1 MTRRE
6 SVDGGWLLVSQ
17 THDGVKVR
25 GAVGG
30 VVAEEKAHTH
40 RHRDAGHHPERRHG
54 RRNVREGAH
63 HEREEA
69 ADQDP
74 DDAADAG
81 KGDGFEEK
89 LRADIVSARADS
101 FADAD
106 FAGAL
111 RDGDQHAVHHA
122 DAAHQQADRADHT
135 GEQRHGAGELVPK
148 IEEQAGIGDLE
159 IVIGIVGD
167 VTAAAHGVDYLVL
180 RAAEV
185 HLGQHR
191 KDQEDF
197 ADFRKYLAKSRERN
211 ARELIDAE
219 AEDAAVLFEHADD
232 FVQLAVHAH
241 LFPDGVRVRE
251 QRFGDGVADYHDG
264 ARVGFI
270 EVGNEAAGGDGEER
284 DGGGVIGR
292 GAADD
297 HAFDPLV
304 FVGDVVGLLGR
315 RNALLEG
322 NRDID
327 AAHGVLEILRV
338 VDFEILAQAD
348 LLRQGSEAAH
358 AGGNARD
365 EKAARAE
372 GEYARLHVSVESV
385 DDSGDDDHAGH
396 ADHDS
401 ENGERGTGFAGA
413 ERVQSDVDV
422 FPNIHELFRS
432 QGDHR
437 IELRRFHRGI
447 EAEEQSDRR
456 TQKHTEDRDPGLH
469 RRGEGRQLPQRDGAE
484 ESAGHPD
491 RHPDDALHDAFDYE
505 LLQHVA
511 ASRTD
516 GAPDADLFGALA
528 DADQHDVHDHDSAH
542 HRRDGADHQEDH
554 EKGGADLLPQRDVAF
569 RSADEEIV
577 VLSGKDMAPAAQDA
591 AGIVLR
597 EDEVGIGAVGFY
609 ADGEAVALPAVLQ
622 EGAQGDHDE
631 IVLIAAEH
639 AADFL
644 EGADDG
650 VFGAAGADGL
660 AERAGIGKEFVQH
673 PIADQTD
680 FGGVQVLDLR
690 EVAAGGDGAGV
701 DIGHGG
707 RVAVNGDV
715 VELVIQIVKR
725 RAGVER
731 SADVAAMRAVAG
743 DGLHIGGVEE
753 PVALGA
759 VQNGEI
765 DDGEWEAAHL
775 KHIRSQIRDFLLDV
789 KIGALNDGHHGDQSR
804 HAHSDAEHRESS
816 SQLMG
821 ADGVQR
827 KRNVIPDPDHWWM
840 SRFYRKTASGR
851 DARAYQLVETQ
862 DEAVVDVGDRGGRAL
877 GADARRGGDYGAGG
891 PQSDAIAGA
900 AFADR

>member
-1 MTRRE
+1 MRCSKATAISTPLTVSLRYFASLTSRYLRR
-6 SVDGGWLLVSQ
+6 
-17 THDGVKVR
+17 R
-25 GAVGG
+25 IFC
-30 VVAEEKAHTH
+30 
-40 RHRDAGHHPERRHG
+40 
-54 RRNVREGAH
+54 
-63 HEREEA
+63 
-69 ADQDP
+69 
-74 DDAADAG
+74 G
-81 KGDGFEEK
+81 KGPKPPMPGGMRVMKK
-89 LRADIVSARADS
+89 LRVPKESMRDCMYPLSPSMIAATMITLVTPITIPRMVSAER
-101 FADAD
+101 
-106 FAGAL
+106 AL
-111 RDGDQHAVHHA
+111 RARSVS
-122 DAAHQQADRADHT
+122 RAT
-135 GEQRHGAGELVPK
+135 WM
-148 IEEQAGIGDLE
+148 
-159 IVIGIVGD
+159 
-167 VTAAAHGVDYLVL
+167 
-180 RAAEV
+180 
-185 HLGQHR
+185 
-191 KDQEDF
+191 F
-197 ADFRKYLAKSRERN
+197 SR
-211 ARELIDAE
+211 IS
-219 AEDAAVLFEHADD
+219 
-232 FVQLAVHAH
+232 
-241 LFPDGVRVRE
+241 
-251 QRFGDGVADYHDG
+251 
-264 ARVGFI
+264 I
-270 EVGNEAAGGDGEER
+270 
-284 DGGGVIGR
+284 
-292 GAADD
+292 
-297 HAFDPLV
+297 
-304 FVGDVVGLLGR
+304 
-315 RNALLEG
+315 
-322 NRDID
+322 
-327 AAHGVLEILRV
+327 
-338 VDFEILAQAD
+338 
-348 LLRQGSEAAH
+348 
-358 AGGNARD
+358 
-365 EKAARAE
+365 
-372 GEYARLHVSVESV
+372 
-385 DDSGDDDHAGH
+385 
-396 ADHDS
+396 
-401 ENGERGTGFAGA
+401 
-413 ERVQSDVDV
+413 
-422 FPNIHELFRS
+422 ELFRS

-447 EAEEQSDRR
+447 EAEEQSDRP
-456 TQKHTEDRDPGLH
+456 TQKHAEDRDPGLH

-491 RHPDDALHDAFDYE
+491 RSADDALHDAFDYE

-516 GAPDADLFGALA
+516 GAPDADLFGALG

-622 EGAQGDHDE
+622 EGAQRDHDE

-673 PIADQTD
+673 PIADQAD
-680 FGGVQVLDLR
+680 FGGVKVLDFR

-743 DGLHIGGVEE
+743 DGLHIGGGEE

-789 KIGALNDGHHGDQSR
+789 EVGALNDGHHGDQSR

-862 DEAVVDVGDRGGRAL
+862 DEAVVDVGDRGGRGL
-877 GADARRGGDYGAGG
+877 GAGARRGGDYGAGG
-891 PQSDAIAGA
+891 PQSDAIAGGAPPVHLSAKA
-900 AFADR
+900 AP